1 MQAAVVEG
9 VPVARGGARRVHV
22 DLHAAGDHARVRG
35 RKLQLIDAQFLAQ
48 RALQQLDLV
57 RVHIRDAEA
66 QHLALPFELVEG
78 GGDFLR
84 PHERVGTV
92 QQQENVGMAMD
103 IIDEVQKRME
113 NSMNSM
119 KEQLKGIVN
128 VLTPEQ
134 QVESLLFIQKVLQ
147 EPRSQESIFNTLK
160 KRIDVQENESSST
173 PEEEEEEEGN

>member
-1 MQAAVVEG
+1 MCMW
-9 VPVARGGARRVHV
+9 
-22 DLHAAGDHARVRG
+22 
-35 RKLQLIDAQFLAQ
+35 
-48 RALQQLDLV
+48 ALQQSDEFFDEKLNEV
-57 RVHIRDAEA
+57 RY
-66 QHLALPFELVEG
+66 G
-78 GGDFLR
+78 GGIWNLISNVLHLTR
-84 PHERVGTV
+84 EQKHAILCSRQGTV

>member
-1 MQAAVVEG
+1 M
-9 VPVARGGARRVHV
+9 
-22 DLHAAGDHARVRG
+22 
-35 RKLQLIDAQFLAQ
+35 
-48 RALQQLDLV
+48 
-57 RVHIRDAEA
+57 
-66 QHLALPFELVEG
+66 
-78 GGDFLR
+78 
-84 PHERVGTV
+84 
-92 QQQENVGMAMD
+92 QQQENVGMALD
-103 IIDEVQKRME
+103 IIDKVQKRME

-173 PEEEEEEEGN
+173 LEEEEEGN